1 MTKLSDCINEIKGQL
16 EVFVDTKDSHK
27 TTKEYDYF
35 IDTLEKIP
43 QELEREFDNIHM
55 ISILNGE
62 STLRKLGIDEV
73 KSLNSTKASLNAF
86 KDHWIEK
93 DVAARQAGVLDEYI
107 TIQTGFIKT
116 LKHKNKEE
124 WFAELGNLKNQ
135 FVVDEHLIESQLH
148 LDLEAVKRAELFKE
162 RRFTFDTST
171 TKIPQRIDD
180 VQAIVALVDELK
192 GIADEI
198 NQNQLPKMIHNFMR
212 TASTRE
218 GAKLMMFN
226 EEVKD
231 YLEKHKIQHEF
242 VICRKRVS
250 R

>member
-1 MTKLSDCINEIKGQL
+1 MTKLSDCIDEIKGQL

-35 IDTLEKIP
+35 IEKLEKIP
-43 QELEREFDNIHM
+43 QALEGEFNNIHI
-55 ISILNGE
+55 ISILSEE
-62 STLRKLGIDEV
+62 SALRKLGIDEV
-73 KSLNSTKASLNAF
+73 RCLNSTKASLSAF

-93 DVAARQAGVLDEYI
+93 DVAARQEGVLDDYI

-116 LKHKNKEE
+116 LKQKNKEE
-124 WFAELGNLKNQ
+124 WFAELENLKHQ

-148 LDLEAVKRAELFKE
+148 LDSEAIKRAVLFKE

-171 TKIPQRIDD
+171 TKIPQSIDD
-180 VQAIVALVDELK
+180 VQAIVVLVDELK
-192 GIADEI
+192 GIANEI
-198 NQNQLPKMIHNFMR
+198 NQNQLPPMIHNFMR

-218 GAKLMMFN
+218 GAKLLMFT

-231 YLEKHKIQHEF
+231 YLEEHKIQHEF